1 MDDSSKDRLIRSRVE
16 EERFQRYE
24 LARQTASRKAGYDV
38 CFSEWVRQACDRQAE
53 RDLKR

>member
-1 MDDSSKDRLIRSRVE
+1 MDESSKDRLIRSRVE